1 MTLFE
6 HLHPATVHFPIALL
20 LVGSVAAL
28 AYPFRPFGL
37 DLRMFA
43 WLLLGLGWFGALVAI
58 LTGLVAQSG
67 LPPEAPYRDVLNWH
81 IGGGVA
87 QLILYGLLLYM
98 GWIYRSARARKRRA
112 AAGRT
117 GDDLLDDPSARWWVT
132 LLLVAGAL
140 SVLATGWN
148 GGILV
153 YEWGVGVN

>member
-1 MTLFE
+1 
-6 HLHPATVHFPIALL
+6 
-20 LVGSVAAL
+20 
-28 AYPFRPFGL
+28 
-37 DLRMFA
+37 MFA

-67 LPPEAPYRDVLNWH
+67 LPPDAPYRDVLNWH
-81 IGGGVA
+81 IGSGVV